1 MKYDCTKAKDFFH
14 EITRLNEWCRDKS
27 CGTCEI
33 STCPLGCAPTVYDWG
48 SLSDD
53 VFTNL
58 IGVLQK
64 WSDNHPERREL
75 TPDEAII
82 LKALRV
88 LKYKYIAR
96 DKTGEICGYRTKP
109 NKCERCWDI
118 PKGTVLNCIYLT
130 YLTDQNNIFDG
141 ILSFDDEEPAEIEEL
156 LK

>member
-58 IGVLQK
+58 
-64 WSDNHPERREL
+64 
-75 TPDEAII
+75 
-82 LKALRV
+82 KALEDYS
-88 LKYKYIAR
+88 K
-96 DKTGEICGYRTKP
+96 
-109 NKCERCWDI
+109 
-118 PKGTVLNCIYLT
+118 
-130 YLTDQNNIFDG
+130 
-141 ILSFDDEEPAEIEEL
+141 
-156 LK
+156 